1 MPPKGAE
8 PPSWSAMEQPGA
20 SMPETNSPIE
30 RVVIGIV
37 VGSHGLQGTLKID
50 PRTDFPERYE
60 VLKTC
65 WLCRGKTS
73 RARST
78 SSAAVW
84 PSRHIADFSQG
95 IKTRDEA
102 DTMRGATIEIPMS
115 ERWTLPE
122 NLFYISDLMGCQAVD
137 ESGKV
142 IGTVDQVLRGSQ
154 DILVI
159 QSQSGEFL
167 VPFVNEWVGHTDV
180 SARTV
185 VIKAVVRAL
194 HSEEIPPALGES
206 DH

>member
-1 MPPKGAE
+1 
-8 PPSWSAMEQPGA
+8 
-20 SMPETNSPIE
+20 MPETNSPIE

-65 WLCRGKTS
+65 WLCRGQDEPREVNIKRCKFGPRGILLTLE
-73 RARST
+73 
-78 SSAAVW
+78 
-84 PSRHIADFSQG
+84 G

-122 NLFYISDLMGCQAVD
+122 NSFYISDLMGCQAVD

-180 SARTV
+180 SVRTV
-185 VIKAVVRAL
+185 VIKRSSELYTA
-194 HSEEIPPALGES
+194 EEIPPALGES